1 MSLQCWKCGATLALL
16 LPLSRTETC
25 PSCRADLHA
34 CRMCRHFDA
43 GRARQCRELAAEPPA
58 DKARANF
65 CGWFVPRP
73 DAYRGGGAA
82 VVQLNRSALEALFGN
97 PADPAPAKPNLLD
110 DLFKKQS

>member
-1 MSLQCWKCGATLALL
+1 MSLQCWKCGTALTVL

-25 PSCRADLHA
+25 PSCRAALHA

-43 GRARQCRELAAEPPA
+43 GRARQCRELAAERVL
-58 DKARANF
+58 DKVRANV

-82 VVQLNRSALEALFGN
+82 VIQTNRTASDALL
-97 PADPAPAKPNLLD
+97 KPSD
-110 DLFKKQS
+110 QSRTHE

>member
-1 MSLQCWKCGATLALL
+1 MSLQCWKCGATRAVL

-43 GRARQCRELAAEPPA
+43 GRAKQCRELAAEPEP
-58 DKARANF
+58 DKTRANF

-82 VVQLNRSALEALFGN
+82 VAQSSRPALEALFGGQT
-97 PADPAPAKPNLLD
+97 DDVLAKPNLLD
-110 DLFKKQS
+110 DLFKK